1 MQIIQ
6 RDQENPFVFFRVGVR
21 RGVTIQVEDLSHHQ
35 LNHKLISFLQIEKQT
50 AQCFT
55 GSNEILLQARKLI
68 QINLVTFSM
77 LVCMLPQNI
86 IHIIYFGHPGNE
98 ELEKILAIVGYF
110 QLPFIVLF
118 PFLIYKKLDK

>member
-1 MQIIQ
+1 M
-6 RDQENPFVFFRVGVR
+6 
-21 RGVTIQVEDLSHHQ
+21 
-35 LNHKLISFLQIEKQT
+35 
-50 AQCFT
+50 